1 MDFNIHQSKKL
12 KKENNIL
19 KLKISNILKTGSNNF
34 NSQKR
39 VL

>member
-12 KKENNIL
+12 KKESDIL